1 MMLLTLL
8 AAAAAEDILVD
19 SLSAELQS
27 NMDALRLE
35 DAAEPYFISYLIY
48 DVDNI
53 SITAQLGGL
62 IEDDVSPSRQLGVGV
77 RVGSEALDS
86 ANFDALGEG
95 DGFSRRSLVRDDVAL
110 ALQHDAWLIT
120 DGAYKSAVE
129 NLSRKEALARR
140 RVAVDETPD
149 FAPGAPQQVDLG
161 RAERVDDAALRAL
174 ARSLSSVFLDYPE
187 LNASKVYSG
196 AEFGRRIMID
206 STGTRV
212 IEPTSEVGIR
222 VVARAQA
229 ADGATLVDEARW
241 VVRTLAD
248 LPDEE
253 SMRAEVIALAERL
266 SAWRTQPVAELEYI
280 GPVLFEDDAAVDLF
294 RHLLLPALE
303 GTPAP
308 ESPPRGS
315 RVVSFS
321 AEGGGALGVRRRIL
335 PTGFSVSD
343 DPAAEL
349 ALPSAYRYDWEGEPA
364 QRVEL
369 VSDGIVRAHFS
380 SRTPSEAVPASNGH
394 GRGFPGELI
403 RGMAANTQIDVK
415 RSRTA
420 RQLHRQAMKL
430 TGAYDNNHY
439 LVIRRLAE
447 PALSGDDV
455 GAMLSL
461 GGNGGAALPAP
472 IELVRVY
479 ADGTE
484 VPVRG
489 LNFADVG
496 LSVLRDIVAAGEATT
511 DTFLEP
517 PPRRG
522 YRGQMYG
529 LSVTVTAPDVLIGEL
544 ELVAGTDAAEKP
556 PKLASPLL
564 DGS

>member
-1 MMLLTLL
+1 MMLLALL
-8 AAAAAEDILVD
+8 ATAAAQDPLVD
-19 SLSAELQS
+19 ALSAELQS

-62 IEDDVSPSRQLGVGV
+62 IADDVSPSRQLGVGV
-77 RVGSEALDS
+77 RVGSAALDS

-95 DGFSRRSLVRDDVAL
+95 DGFSRRTLVRDDVAT
-110 ALQHDAWLIT
+110 ALQHDAWLVT

-140 RVAVDETPD
+140 RIAADETLD
-149 FAPGAPQQVDLG
+149 FAPGAPQQADLG
-161 RAERVDDAALRAL
+161 RADGIDAASLRER
-174 ARSLSSVFLDYPE
+174 ARTLSSVFLDYPE
-187 LNASKVYSG
+187 LDVSTVYTS
-196 AEFGRRIMID
+196 AEFGRRIMLD
-206 STGTRV
+206 STGTTV
-212 IEPTSEVGIR
+212 IEPTSELGIR
-222 VVARAQA
+222 VVARARA

-241 VVRTLAD
+241 VVRTLGD
-248 LPDEE
+248 LPDEA
-253 SMRAEVIALAERL
+253 SMHAAVVALAERL
-266 SAWRTQPVAELEYI
+266 SAWRTQGVAEAEYI
-280 GPVLFEDDAAVDLF
+280 GPVLFEDAAAVDLF

-303 GTPAP
+303 GTPPP

-321 AEGGGALGVRRRIL
+321 SEGGSALGVRRRIL
-335 PTGFSVSD
+335 PAGFSVSD
-343 DPAAEL
+343 DPAADLE
-349 ALPSAYRYDWEGEPA
+349 LPSSYQYDWEGEPA

-380 SRTPSEAVPASNGH
+380 SRTPSDAVPASNGH
-394 GRGFPGELI
+394 GRGFPGALI
-403 RGMAANTQIDVK
+403 RGMAANTVIDVK
-415 RSRTA
+415 RASSS

-430 TGAYDNNHY
+430 TGAYDNDHY

-447 PALSGDDV
+447 PAIAGNDV
-455 GAMLSL
+455 GAMFSL
-461 GGNGGAALPAP
+461 GGGGGGALPAP

-479 ADGTE
+479 ADGAE
-484 VPVRG
+484 EPVRG

-496 LSVLRDIVAAGEATT
+496 LSMLRDIAAAGEATT

-517 PPRRG
+517 PPRRS
-522 YRGQMYG
+522 YRGQLYG
-529 LSVTVTAPDVLIGEL
+529 LPVTLTAPDVLIGEL

-556 PKLASPLL
+556 PRLPSPLVERP
-564 DGS
+564 

>member
-8 AAAAAEDILVD
+8 ATAAAEDILVE

-62 IEDDVSPSRQLGVGV
+62 IDDDVSPSRQLGVGV
-77 RVGSEALDS
+77 RVGSAELDS

-95 DGFSRRSLVRDDVAL
+95 DGFSRRTLVRDDVAL
-110 ALQHDAWLIT
+110 ALQHDAWLVT

-140 RVAVDETPD
+140 RIAVDETPD
-149 FAPGAPQQVDLG
+149 FAPGAPQQADLG
-161 RAERVDDAALRAL
+161 SAERVDAAALRETARAL
-174 ARSLSSVFLDYPE
+174 SAIFLDYPE
-187 LNASKVYSG
+187 IDASTVYSG
-196 AEFGRRIMID
+196 AEFGRRIMLD
-206 STGTRV
+206 STGTQI
-212 IEPTSEVGIR
+212 IEPTSEVAIR

-229 ADGATLVDEARW
+229 PDGATLVDEARW

-248 LPDEE
+248 LPDAA
-253 SMRAEVIALAERL
+253 SMHAEVVALAERL
-266 SAWRTQPVAELEYI
+266 GAWRVQDVAETEYI
-280 GPVLFEDDAAVDLF
+280 GPVLFEDGAAVDLF

-315 RVVSFS
+315 RVVSFNAKGS
-321 AEGGGALGVRRRIL
+321 SALGVRRRIL
-335 PTGFSVSD
+335 PTGFSVFD
-343 DPAAEL
+343 DPTVDL
-349 ALPSAYRYDWEGEPA
+349 SLPSAYRYDWEGEPA

-369 VSDGIVRAHFS
+369 VADGIVRSHFS
-380 SRTPSEAVPASNGH
+380 TRTPSDAVPASNGH
-394 GRGFPGELI
+394 GRGFPGGLI
-403 RGMAANTQIDVK
+403 RGMAANTVIDVK
-415 RSRTA
+415 RASSA

-430 TGAYDNNHY
+430 TGAYDNDHY
-439 LVIRRLAE
+439 LVVRRLSE
-447 PALSGDDV
+447 PAIAGDDV
-455 GAMLSL
+455 GAMFSL
-461 GGNGGAALPAP
+461 GGDDGAALPAP
-472 IELVRVY
+472 IEVVRVY
-479 ADGTE
+479 ADGSE

-489 LNFADVG
+489 LSFADAG
-496 LSVLRDIVAAGEATT
+496 LSVLRDITAAGEATT

-517 PPRRG
+517 PPRSG

-556 PKLASPLL
+556 PRLPSPLVERP
-564 DGS
+564 

>member
-8 AAAAAEDILVD
+8 ATAAAEDILVE

-62 IEDDVSPSRQLGVGV
+62 IDDDVSPSRQLGVGV
-77 RVGSEALDS
+77 RVGSAELDS

-95 DGFSRRSLVRDDVAL
+95 DGFSRRTLVRDDVAL
-110 ALQHDAWLIT
+110 ALQHDAWLVT

-140 RVAVDETPD
+140 RIAVDETPD
-149 FAPGAPQQVDLG
+149 FAPGAPQQADLG
-161 RAERVDDAALRAL
+161 SAERVDAAALRET
-174 ARSLSSVFLDYPE
+174 ARTLSAIFLDYPE
-187 LNASKVYSG
+187 IDASTVYSG
-196 AEFGRRIMID
+196 AEFGRRIMLD
-206 STGTRV
+206 STGTQI
-212 IEPTSEVGIR
+212 IEPTSEVAIR

-229 ADGATLVDEARW
+229 PDGATLVDEARW

-248 LPDEE
+248 LPDAA
-253 SMRAEVIALAERL
+253 SMHAEVVALAERL
-266 SAWRTQPVAELEYI
+266 GAWRVQDVAETEYI
-280 GPVLFEDDAAVDLF
+280 GPVLFKDGAAVDLF

-315 RVVSFS
+315 RVVSFNAKGS
-321 AEGGGALGVRRRIL
+321 SALGVRRRIL
-335 PTGFSVSD
+335 PTGFSVFD
-343 DPAAEL
+343 DPTADL
-349 ALPSAYRYDWEGEPA
+349 SLPSAYRYDWEGEPA

-369 VSDGIVRAHFS
+369 VADGIVRSHFS
-380 SRTPSEAVPASNGH
+380 TRTPSDAVPASNGH
-394 GRGFPGELI
+394 GRGFPGGLI
-403 RGMAANTQIDVK
+403 RGMAANTVIDVK
-415 RSRTA
+415 RASSA

-430 TGAYDNNHY
+430 TGAYDNDHY
-439 LVIRRLAE
+439 LVVRRLSE
-447 PALSGDDV
+447 PAIAGDDV
-455 GAMLSL
+455 GAMFSF
-461 GGNGGAALPAP
+461 GGDDGAALPAP
-472 IELVRVY
+472 IEVVRVH
-479 ADGTE
+479 ADGSE

-496 LSVLRDIVAAGEATT
+496 LSVLRDITAAGEATT

-517 PPRRG
+517 PPRSG

-556 PKLASPLL
+556 PRLPSPLVERP
-564 DGS
+564 

>member
-8 AAAAAEDILVD
+8 ATAAAEDILVE

-62 IEDDVSPSRQLGVGV
+62 IDDDVSPSRQLGVGV
-77 RVGSEALDS
+77 RVGSAELDS

-95 DGFSRRSLVRDDVAL
+95 DGFSRRTLVRDDVAL
-110 ALQHDAWLIT
+110 ALQHDAWLVT

-140 RVAVDETPD
+140 RIAVDETPD
-149 FAPGAPQQVDLG
+149 FAPGAPQQADLG
-161 RAERVDDAALRAL
+161 SAERVDAAALRET
-174 ARSLSSVFLDYPE
+174 ARTLSAIFLDYPE
-187 LNASKVYSG
+187 IDASTVYSG
-196 AEFGRRIMID
+196 AEFGRRIMLD
-206 STGTRV
+206 STGTQI
-212 IEPTSEVGIR
+212 IEPTSEVAIR

-229 ADGATLVDEARW
+229 PDGATLVDEARW

-248 LPDEE
+248 LPDAA
-253 SMRAEVIALAERL
+253 SMHAEVVALAERL
-266 SAWRTQPVAELEYI
+266 GAWRVQDVAETEYI
-280 GPVLFEDDAAVDLF
+280 GPVLFEDGAAVDLF

-315 RVVSFS
+315 RVVSFNAKGS
-321 AEGGGALGVRRRIL
+321 SALGVRRRIL
-335 PTGFSVSD
+335 PTGFSVFD
-343 DPAAEL
+343 DPTADL
-349 ALPSAYRYDWEGEPA
+349 SLPSAYRYDWEGEPA

-369 VSDGIVRAHFS
+369 VADGIVRSHFS
-380 SRTPSEAVPASNGH
+380 TRTPSDAVPASNGH
-394 GRGFPGELI
+394 GRGFPGGLI
-403 RGMAANTQIDVK
+403 RGMAANTVIDVK
-415 RSRTA
+415 RASSA

-430 TGAYDNNHY
+430 TGAYDNDHY
-439 LVIRRLAE
+439 LVVRRLSE
-447 PALSGDDV
+447 PAIAGDDV
-455 GAMLSL
+455 GAMFSF
-461 GGNGGAALPAP
+461 GGDDGAALPAP
-472 IELVRVY
+472 IEVVRVH
-479 ADGTE
+479 ADGSE

-496 LSVLRDIVAAGEATT
+496 LSVLRDITAAGEATT

-517 PPRRG
+517 PPRSG

-556 PKLASPLL
+556 PRLPSPLVERP
-564 DGS
+564 